1 MGQIFIGFT
10 RSDIT
15 TELHKTI
22 IRLEAEGRPAC
33 AGLFLFKAYVGFV
46 CCYLSDGF
54 RASLAEGAG
63 LLLALALLGLGEL
76 LLQVFHLLTQGS
88 VLLHQSGDDFVG

>member
-1 MGQIFIGFT
+1 MNGDGRGARIANRGLT
-10 RSDIT
+10 RLQKVPIYKNLPKSIA
-15 TELHKTI
+15 HKTI

-54 RASLAEGAG
+54 MASLAEGAG
-63 LLLALALLGLGEL
+63 LLLALALLWLGEL
-76 LLQVFHLLTQGS
+76 LLQVFHLLA
-88 VLLHQSGDDFVG
+88 